1 MKGDAASTTFI
12 SSPKSVL
19 SDLLA
24 NPTHA
29 SILYLFDPLH
39 NIIKRSACFRSR
51 LIFAITESNHD
62 RDGKVSG
69 NWSNR
74 NGQCRALPKM
84 CLSNAH
90 RSGESRA
97 ALPYVFGAAFFVVFV
112 FGKQPV

>member
-24 NPTHA
+24 NHTHA

-51 LIFAITESNHD
+51 LFFAITEGNHD

-69 NWSNR
+69 NWVGAHKRRVNR
-74 NGQCRALPKM
+74 QVADDEKAGR
-84 CLSNAH
+84 
-90 RSGESRA
+90 
-97 ALPYVFGAAFFVVFV
+97 
-112 FGKQPV
+112 